1 MRKLRAGIFCFGLSL
16 LILWESLRLGIGT
29 PNEPG
34 SGFLSFCA
42 GLTLSVL
49 SLMLIYRGWGIREP
63 KKVVPRRVLLALISL
78 FAYSLALNNLGF
90 IIATFLFVG
99 VLFQLGEPRRWWAL
113 LGMSALVTLLAYL
126 VFGLLLNVYFPR
138 SFLGI

>member
-1 MRKLRAGIFCFGLSL
+1 MRKLRAGLFCFGLSL
-16 LILWESLRLGIGT
+16 FILWESLRLGIGT

-49 SLMLIYRGWGIREP
+49 SLMLVYGSWRVREP
-63 KKVVPRRVLLALISL
+63 RKSLPRRVLLALISL
-78 FAYSLALNNLGF
+78 FAYSLVLNKLGF
-90 IIATFLFVG
+90 IISTFFLVG

-126 VFGLLLNVYFPR
+126 VFSILLNVYFPR
-138 SFLGI
+138 GFLGI